1 MKQRKELLHNHQ
13 LAVKIGDMIKW
24 EREVFK
30 QRKKEIVALK
40 GEVIKINENSVIVK
54 LLDPTLTK
62 LLRIENDLTN
72 VRHNRYNILT
82 S

>member
-1 MKQRKELLHNHQ
+1 MKQPKVLHNH
-13 LAVKIGDMIKW
+13 LVVKIGDMIKW

-30 QRKKEIVALK
+30 QRKKEIVALT

>member
-1 MKQRKELLHNHQ
+1 MRQQKGILHNH

-24 EREVFK
+24 EREVIQ
-30 QRKKEIVALK
+30 QRQKERVTLT
-40 GEVIKINENSVIVK
+40 GEVIKINENSVIVR
-54 LLDPTLTK
+54 LFDPALTK

-72 VRHNRYNILT
+72 VHHNRYSILT

>member
-1 MKQRKELLHNHQ
+1 MKQPKESLHNH
-13 LAVKIGDMIKW
+13 LAVKIGDRIKW

-30 QRKKEIVALK
+30 QRQKEIVALT

-54 LLDPTLTK
+54 LLDPALTK
-62 LLRIENDLTN
+62 LLRIESDLTN
-72 VRHNRYNILT
+72 VRHNRYNILP

>member
-1 MKQRKELLHNHQ
+1 MSQRQESLHNQ

-24 EREVFK
+24 EKEVFK
-30 QRKKEIVALK
+30 QRKKEIVALT

-54 LLDPTLTK
+54 LLDPTFTK

-72 VRHNRYNILT
+72 VSHNRYNILT

>member
-1 MKQRKELLHNHQ
+1 MKQPKVLHNH
-13 LAVKIGDMIKW
+13 LVVKIGDMIRW

-30 QRKKEIVALK
+30 QRQKEIIALT
-40 GEVIKINENSVIVK
+40 GEVIKINDNSVIVK
-54 LLDPTLTK
+54 LLDPTFTK

-82 S
+82 

>member
-1 MKQRKELLHNHQ
+1 MKQSKELLHNH

-30 QRKKEIVALK
+30 QRKKEIVALT

-54 LLDPTLTK
+54 LLDPTFTK

-72 VRHNRYNILT
+72 VRHNRYNILP